1 MPQYILEA
9 ALQLQAEARRPESRS
24 DHRRPV
30 RIVVTQPRRIAAITV
45 AKRVAEEL
53 GEEVGKGVVGYKIR
67 GTTVA
72 GPKCKLLFCTT
83 GVILPGAEGFCFL

>member
-9 ALQLQAEARRPESRS
+9 ALKAQAEAKQPHSRVNS
-24 DHRRPV
+24 DLKRPV

-53 GEEVGKGVVGYKIR
+53 GEKAKVTKVTISVKEEIDM
-67 GTTVA
+67 
-72 GPKCKLLFCTT
+72 L
-83 GVILPGAEGFCFL
+83 